1 VEVWAACLEIDR
13 PRALKALARLVAA
26 VALALLFAAVL
37 RFAAS
42 QVAAAA
48 AAALLGWPAAR
59 LVEAALLASGGVI
72 GLGVCAFAWSRLAVS
87 GRVAAVAVAGALLFH
102 GARYR
107 DSLREGAVS
116 PFAPGIVA
124 LTPDGTV
131 DDDNPMRPRLRYR
144 LNRWGFREPDFAL
157 AHPPTTLR
165 GVVIGDSYVFG
176 IGVPPDETLPVHLR
190 AALAARHPGAAVE
203 VINLGMPGDNV
214 RAHVDL
220 ALAAEARLQPD
231 FLVLALTLPND
242 LSAWDWPTEYRAAHR
257 ASLYSLARYLCGS
270 QLASTLW
277 GVRLLQ
283 SGATPPGI
291 AAFSAEV
298 DRLYRARGATPL
310 PTVVLA
316 YRFGAPWL
324 DGAFAN
330 RPATRLLSEVGSD
343 EDYLPGDG
351 HPSAHG
357 NRAFAARVADALYR
371 IPDFAAALRQAA
383 R

>member
-1 VEVWAACLEIDR
+1 
-13 PRALKALARLVAA
+13 LKVLARLAAA
-26 VALALLFAAVL
+26 VALALLFAAVV
-37 RFAAS
+37 RFTAS
-42 QVAAAA
+42 QLAAAA

-59 LVEAALLASGGVI
+59 LVEGALLASGGI
-72 GLGVCAFAWSRLAVS
+72 MALGVCAFAWSRLAVS
-87 GRVAAVAVAGALLFH
+87 GRFAAVAVAGALLFH
-102 GARYR
+102 GVAYR
-107 DSLREGAVS
+107 ESLREGAVAS
-116 PFAPGIVA
+116 FAPGIVA

-144 LNRWGFREPDFAL
+144 LNHWGFREPDFAL
-157 AHPPTTLR
+157 AHPPATLR

-176 IGVPPDETLPVHLR
+176 IGVPPDQTLPVHLR
-190 AALAARHPGAAVE
+190 AALASRHPGAAVE
-203 VINLGMPGDNV
+203 VLNLGMPGDNI

-220 ALAAEARLQPD
+220 ALEARARLEPD

-257 ASLYSLARYLCGS
+257 VSPYSLARYLCGS

-277 GVRLLQ
+277 GVRLLS
-283 SGATPPGI
+283 SGATPESI
-291 AAFSAEV
+291 AAFSAEI
-298 DRLYRARGATPL
+298 DRLYRAGGEGPL

-324 DGAFAN
+324 DGAFAS

-357 NRAFAARVADALYR
+357 NRAFAALVAQALDEQ
-371 IPDFAAALRQAA
+371 PAFAAALGARHAA